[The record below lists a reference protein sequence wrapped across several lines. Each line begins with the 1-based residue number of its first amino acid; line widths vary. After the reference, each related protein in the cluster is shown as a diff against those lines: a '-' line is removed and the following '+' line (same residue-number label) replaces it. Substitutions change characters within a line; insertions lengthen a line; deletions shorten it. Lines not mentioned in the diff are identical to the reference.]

1 MNLIF
6 VITKNEIRPFRS
18 NDGKTV
24 SVFHISGE
32 EIYEYDECYDFAE
45 DLKDKLLSILNMR
58 DFSEVAVDIAYIKG
72 EKCAAEEILKEFIP
86 CLRVQAVEFDK
97 IDNAA
102 EVAEKM
108 LCITENKSVALE
120 KELGNTKKSLAEAE
134 QRIAEMEE
142 QLNEYIEA
150 NNSFDIEYT
159 ALQKEH
165 DILEAKC
172 QKYKKKLDNQYA
184 KERFCCRLKF
194 EHSNPNTVDIDWNY
208 SNGYIFEG
216 KCPVDMNNYIEGHF
230 NRLGKCNVFTP
241 TGKKASTY
249 IDTDYKMNNVYR
261 NIGARLYCY
270 GCNDASIEI
279 AMPKGLKRKLLILK
293 SKGIAENEIF
303 AVITHPEDPI
313 EAVREWVKVKEG

>member
-32 EIYEYDECYDFAE
+32 EIFEYDEYYDFAE
-45 DLKDKLLSILNMR
+45 DLKDKLLAIINMR

-72 EKCAAEEILKEFIP
+72 EKRAAEEILKEFIP

-102 EVAEKM
+102 EIAEKT
-108 LCITENKSVALE
+108 LCITENKTVALE
-120 KELGNTKKSLAEAE
+120 KELGNTQKSLAEAE

-142 QLNEYIEA
+142 QLDEYIEV
-150 NNSFDIEYT
+150 NNNFE
-159 ALQKEH
+159 ALQKEY

-194 EHSNPNTVDIDWNY
+194 EHSNPNTINIDWSY

-216 KCPVDMNNYIEGHF
+216 KCTVDSDCYLDESQCNI
-230 NRLGKCNVFTP
+230 LGKCNVFTP

-249 IDTDYKMNNVYR
+249 IDTDYTMKNLYR
-261 NIGARLYCY
+261 NIGARLHCY

-279 AMPKGLKRKLLILK
+279 AIPKGLKRKLLILK

-313 EAVREWVKVKEG
+313 EAVREWVKAKEG